1 MHRALVLY
9 GTPENPQAFQDYYLN
24 SHLAVAAKLPGLRSL
39 RYSFDLAA
47 ADGPAPYFAIAEA
60 EFDSA
65 EAYEAAMASPEGQQV
80 LADIPNYATGGVA
93 VLDYSLEGTQPQR
106 AVGQVIGVHEIDLSA
121 EADPAEYERLVAA
134 AVSEPAP
141 PGMSVR
147 AFKGDRGRRTGKY
160 LTLFEIDTVEN
171 RDTVFPVENSPDGSA
186 ALQAFFEANPAAA
199 EAWGRVINYEPS
211 TDVSTDYVNL
221 S

>member
-24 SHLAVAAKLPGLRSL
+24 SHLPVTAKLPGLRSL

-65 EAYEAAMASPEGQQV
+65 EAYRSAMASPEGQQV

-93 VLDYSLEGTQPQR
+93 VLDYSLEVT
-106 AVGQVIGVHEIDLSA
+106 
-121 EADPAEYERLVAA
+121 
-134 AVSEPAP
+134 
-141 PGMSVR
+141 
-147 AFKGDRGRRTGKY
+147 
-160 LTLFEIDTVEN
+160 
-171 RDTVFPVENSPDGSA
+171 
-186 ALQAFFEANPAAA
+186 
-199 EAWGRVINYEPS
+199 
-211 TDVSTDYVNL
+211 
-221 S
+221 